1 LRPTSQ
7 KTTRIYSHPTKIG
20 RTFRLRTF
28 RVHPLCT
35 QQRNVELSTPIP
47 WKSHP
52 PSPCQHRRFQ
62 DKKATTTTTFTHQSS
77 LTYYF
82 SIYYARKTWISL
94 CNISLYLLPQLLLL
108 WWNAFFW
115 STIELL
121 SSDYLSSLKK
131 RSEKKP
137 PKSKSKLYY
146 STYSIKKA
154 TPGLW
159 TRKNLLPLVC
169 KVWEI
174 TWKSRRCRSLV
185 CFTFEIFAIL
195 LLGIVPCQK
204 INV

>member
-1 LRPTSQ
+1 MIKKKVENKTGRKWIWLLRPTSQ

-94 CNISLYLLPQLLLL
+94 CNITLYLLLPQLLL

-131 RSEKKP
+131 KEAKKNP
-137 PKSKSKLYY
+137 SPSQNYTTLLIQSKKQHRDCERERICYH
-146 STYSIKKA
+146 
-154 TPGLW
+154 
-159 TRKNLLPLVC
+159 
-169 KVWEI
+169 
-174 TWKSRRCRSLV
+174 
-185 CFTFEIFAIL
+185 
-195 LLGIVPCQK
+195 
-204 INV
+204 